1 MNLHTD
7 VTSFLKKQAPKGVAF
22 SDQDNLLTKGVID
35 SLKMLDLISFLQ
47 EQFGIAID
55 EDEMMPD
62 NFESVQAIVAFVAE
76 KRTRVNA

>member
-7 VTSFLKKQAPKGVAF
+7 VTNFLKKQAPKGVSF

-35 SLKMLDLISFLQ
+35 SLKMLDLIGYLQ
-47 EQFGIAID
+47 EQFGVAID

-62 NFESVQAIVAFVAE
+62 NFESVNAIVAFVSA
-76 KRTRVNA
+76 KRKSVNA

>member
-7 VTSFLKKQAPKGVAF
+7 VTNFLKKQAPKGVTF

-62 NFESVQAIVAFVAE
+62 NFESMHAIVTFITE
-76 KRTRVNA
+76 KRKSINA